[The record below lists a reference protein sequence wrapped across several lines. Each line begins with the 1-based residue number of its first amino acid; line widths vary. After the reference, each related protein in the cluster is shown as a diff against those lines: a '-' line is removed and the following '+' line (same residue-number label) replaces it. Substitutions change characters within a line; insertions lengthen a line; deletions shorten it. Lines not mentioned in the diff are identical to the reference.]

1 MKITKRNL
9 RRIISEAIESSMLL
23 ESART
28 FWQYTAVIT
37 LNNVDLSSP
46 VAPRNNRLY
55 LVMESAD
62 WFHMPKYARL
72 ISSGMFDNS
81 YKIAEMASKERKILG
96 MMVVK
101 NPDSGRA
108 YGAAEVVQ
116 AAAKRGYGPALYDLV
131 IGDQPVG
138 IYGDRDSIDP
148 RAYDIYDY
156 YLNKRDDIEKLPLD
170 DPEQRYTKDTIDD
183 MIAST
188 GGSYLP
194 WNYIEEPSH
203 SLWLQ
208 DAANHVYKGP
218 RHPNMQEYLQAG
230 ELAKES
236 FAERWKISIKDV
248 NDFFAKLA
256 LDFFDVRDNEG

>member
-1 MKITKRNL
+1 
-9 RRIISEAIESSMLL
+9 
-23 ESART
+23 
-28 FWQYTAVIT
+28 
-37 LNNVDLSSP
+37 
-46 VAPRNNRLY
+46 
-55 LVMESAD
+55 MERAD

-101 NPDSGRA
+101 TPKSNEA

-116 AAAKRGYGPALYDLV
+116 AAAIRGYGPALYDLV
-131 IGDQPVG
+131 IGDQAVG
-138 IYGDRDSIDP
+138 IYGDRNAIDP

-170 DPEQRYTKDTIDD
+170 DPEQKYTKDTIDD

-188 GGSYLP
+188 DGSYLP
-194 WNYIEEPSH
+194 WSYNEEPSH

-208 DAANHVYKGP
+208 DAANYVYKGP
-218 RHPNMQEYLQAG
+218 RHPDMQVFLQAG

-236 FAERWKISIKDV
+236 FAERWKIASQDV
-248 NDFFAKLA
+248 NNFFTKLA
-256 LDFFDVRDNEG
+256 LDFFDVRDSEG